1 MVTNWCLEGFL
12 KTVLDL
18 ALDRLLIGK
27 MSEPRAGLQNGQP
40 PWCKSEIGFRIVNFA
55 RNRN

>member
-27 MSEPRAGLQNGQP
+27 MSEP
-40 PWCKSEIGFRIVNFA
+40 
-55 RNRN
+55 